1 MLEQSFQK
9 KIETSSKR
17 NKSKVILALD
27 LEHADKNI
35 LLSKCLEIL
44 EKVMSHI
51 CAVKVN
57 RHLVLPLGLYGG
69 VKKIITATHDKG
81 LPTIMDCKINDVGHT
96 NRVIAKH
103 YFDTGFDA
111 LIANPF
117 IGWEGG
123 LAPVF
128 ELAEKRGKGVLLL
141 TYMSHKGAWEGYGQ
155 KVLDN
160 SGTERFQYLVF
171 AEKALQWNAAGVIV
185 GATYPEKIREVNS
198 ILKGEVPV
206 YSPGVGA
213 QGGKIKEAL
222 VAGTDYFIIGRSIIK
237 TEDPYRAV
245 MLFNDIINNY

>member
-1 MLEQSFQK
+1 MLGQTFQK
-9 KIETSSKR
+9 KIEASSKR

-27 LEHADKNI
+27 LEHTDKNI
-35 LLSKCLEIL
+35 LFSKCLEIL
-44 EKVMSHI
+44 EKVVSSV

-57 RHLVLPLGLYGG
+57 RHLILPLDLYDG
-69 VKKIITATHDKG
+69 VKRIITVIHDMG
-81 LPTIMDCKINDVGHT
+81 LPTIMDCKINDIGHT
-96 NRVIAKH
+96 NKVIAKH
-103 YFDTGFDA
+103 YFDAGFDA

-128 ELAEKRGKGVLLL
+128 ELAEKRGKGVILL

-155 KVLDN
+155 KVLDD

-171 AEKALQWNAAGVIV
+171 AEKALQWKAAGVIV

-198 ILKGEVPV
+198 ILKGEVSV
-206 YSPGVGA
+206 YSPGVGV

-222 VAGTDYFIIGRSIIK
+222 VAGTNYFIIGRSIIK
-237 TEDPYRAV
+237 AEDPYRAV
-245 MLFNDIINNY
+245 MLFNDIVGSH